1 MNDFHVRP
9 LLPQELDAAAALV
22 ARCFAPEDAARAAAL
37 EQHWRNQ
44 RTQQPGFAWDDLRVG
59 LHHGELV
66 ALARV
71 ERREMLFGRA
81 LLRVGILR
89 DVCTAPEVR
98 HQGYSAAI
106 MRDALTILREQ
117 GTHLALLRDPDG
129 HYGRYGFV
137 PVMPDYALRF
147 AVANARQLKKAPP
160 LRLAQADDLPALGDL
175 YARHWHS
182 RPTLRRSPELW
193 RWRQARRPHA
203 LHVFE
208 EAERLTGYLW
218 CDPLYPERVEAL
230 ADTPLAARAL
240 LRFAAEEAP
249 DTFVEWA
256 LPPDD
261 ALVIEARALL
271 PVRLSAQYY
280 PASGWMA
287 RMIDAER
294 LTFSLLMEGIASG
307 IPGTRAAND
316 LFSVQVHPDRV
327 EIALRLEGSAEAC
340 SFSYRE
346 FIQVVFGMLRP
357 EMMPQ
362 AATLSRGARH
372 LLGLLFPAR
381 LAAFAAWD
389 WE

>member
-1 MNDFHVRP
+1 MSELQLRP
-9 LLPQELDAAAALV
+9 LQARELNSAAALV
-22 ARCFAPEDAARAAAL
+22 ARCFAPEDAARAAQI
-37 EQHWRNQ
+37 EEIWRNQ
-44 RTQQPGFAWDDLRVG
+44 RAQQPGFAWEDLRAG
-59 LHHGELV
+59 LVDGEVV

-89 DVCTAPEVR
+89 DVCTAPAAR
-98 HQGYSAAI
+98 HLGYSAAL
-106 MRDALTILREQ
+106 MRDALTMLREQ

-147 AVANARQLKKAPP
+147 AVTDARQLRKAPP
-160 LRLAQADDLPALGDL
+160 LRLAQPEDLPALGEL

-230 ADTPLAARAL
+230 ADTPLATRAL

-287 RMIDAER
+287 RIIDAER
-294 LTFSLLMEGIASG
+294 LTRSLLMEGIASS

-346 FIQVVFGMLRP
+346 FIQVVFGMQRP
-357 EMMPQ
+357 ETMPQ
-362 AATLSRGARH
+362 AAQLSRGARH

>member
-89 DVCTAPEVR
+89 DVCTDPQAR

-106 MRDALTILREQ
+106 MRDALTMLREQ
-117 GTHLALLRDPDG
+117 GTHLALLRDADG

-147 AVANARQLKKAPP
+147 AVADARRLKKAPP
-160 LRLAQADDLPALGDL
+160 LHLAQPEDLPVLGEL

-193 RWRQARRPHA
+193 RWRQLRHPHA
-203 LHVFE
+203 LHIFE
-208 EAERLTGYLW
+208 EGSRLTGYLW
-218 CDPLYPERVEAL
+218 CDPLHPEHVEAL
-230 ADTPLAARAL
+230 ADTPLATRAL
-240 LRFAAEEAP
+240 LRFAAEEAM
-249 DTFVEWA
+249 DAYVEWL

-261 ALVIEARALL
+261 ALVAEARALL

-287 RMIDAER
+287 RIIDAER
-294 LTFSLLMEGIASG
+294 LTFSLLMEGIASS

-327 EIALRLEGSAEAC
+327 EIALRLEGAAEAC

-362 AATLSRGARH
+362 AAQLSHAARH
-372 LLGLLFPAR
+372 LLGMLFPAR